1 MARNDLLTPLQ
12 QLFRDFQAAERSG
25 QSVIDIQ
32 NQRLHTTSTRRE
44 FLKTAG
50 VTGAIAALEAPARL
64 LAGPQPR
71 IAIVGGGIAGLN
83 GALTLLDAGYACTIY
98 EASSRIG
105 GRMHSD
111 TTSMANGP
119 ATENCGGT
127 AEYNPKTY

>member
-1 MARNDLLTPLQ
+1 MARTDLLTRLQ
-12 QLFRDFQAAERSG
+12 QLFRDFQAAELSG

-32 NQRLHTTSTRRE
+32 NQRLHPTSTRRD

-50 VTGAIAALEAPARL
+50 VTGAIAALEGPARL

-83 GALTLLDAGYACTIY
+83 GALTLQDAGYACTIY
-98 EASSRIG
+98 EASGRIG

-111 TTSMANGP
+111 DIMGKRPSH
-119 ATENCGGT
+119 
-127 AEYNPKTY
+127 